1 MSSNDLFLRA
11 SRLRLR
17 FPSVV
22 GLLSV
27 DDLWNLPLISTS
39 KAKPSIEN
47 IGADLLDQQS
57 KLKGGSILRNLKPSK
72 ETSELDLSIEILR
85 VVANILQD
93 EAEAK
98 TLAAAKRSERE
109 RLESIIAERESK
121 EAPLDDLKARLALL
135 SN

>member
-27 DDLWNLPLISTS
+27 EDLWNLPLISTT

-109 RLESIIAERESK
+109 RLEGIIAERESK

>member
-27 DDLWNLPLISTS
+27 EDLWNLPLISTT